1 MKLRHSL
8 IALTLLVI
16 SGTQLT
22 ALAQDEL
29 RGMFR
34 LTRTTTDVVGAQT
47 AQALSDVIPVDD
59 ELQWQVY
66 VPENY
71 DRRKPAGALVFI
83 DPGGWGG
90 MPDQFRPVLDNNNLI
105 WIGANRSSARIS
117 EARSVWMAIL
127 ASRVIQQDYTIDL
140 NRLYI
145 GSAGNSAT
153 TSLNTILNANEFV
166 GAIYVSG
173 STYWGSIKPEQLENL
188 RRKQH
193 VFITGSNDKAQATIR
208 TDYENYKKD
217 GIANVKLIYDTK
229 GPGKVVKPEYMD
241 EAIRYLDS
249 RLAR

>member
-8 IALTLLVI
+8 IALFLIAV
-16 SGTQLT
+16 SGAQPA

-34 LTRTTTDVVGAQT
+34 LTRTTTEIIGAQT
-47 AQALSDVIPVDD
+47 AQALNDVIPLDD

-90 MPDQFRPVLDNNNLI
+90 MPDQLRPVFDNNNLI
-105 WIGANRSSARIS
+105 WIGANRSSAKYS

-127 ASRVIQQDYTIDL
+127 ASRVIQQDYAIDL

-145 GSAGNSAT
+145 GSTGNGAT
-153 TSLNTILNANEFV
+153 TSLNTVLNANEFV
-166 GAIYVSG
+166 GVIYMSG
-173 STYWGSIKPEQLENL
+173 SAYWGSIKPEQLENL

-193 VFITGSNDKAQATIR
+193 VFITGSNDKAKAAIR

-241 EAIRYLDS
+241 EAIRYLDA